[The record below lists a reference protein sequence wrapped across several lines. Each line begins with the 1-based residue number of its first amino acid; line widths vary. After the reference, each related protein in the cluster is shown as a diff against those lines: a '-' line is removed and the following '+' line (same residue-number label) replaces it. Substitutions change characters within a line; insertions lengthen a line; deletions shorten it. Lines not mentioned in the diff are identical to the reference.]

1 LGKARTPASRFVKRK
16 TKPAPTL
23 RSETADKILDVAERL
38 IQTRG
43 CSAFSYQ
50 DIADALKIRK
60 ASIHYHFESKT
71 DLVTAVVNRYTEKF
85 DAALKIIAR
94 DETATSMSM
103 LEHYVEPYTAF
114 AATPDRVCLC
124 GALSGEM
131 LALPPELR
139 ERVARFFKSHQQW
152 LTRRVQAGGDARKD
166 CPACLRR
173 TAGRSSGPA
182 HDRGF
187 LAIEGCDFGDEGA
200 AAGVAVSG
208 FRVTTSPQ
216 NYPPRAFRPP
226 CRRRW

>member
-1 LGKARTPASRFVKRK
+1 MGKARTSASRFVKRK
-16 TKPAPTL
+16 TKPAPAL
-23 RSETADKILDVAERL
+23 RSETADKILDLAERL

-71 DLVTAVVNRYTEKF
+71 DLVTAVIDRYTEKF
-85 DAALKIIAR
+85 DAALKNIAR

-131 LALPPELR
+131 LALPR
-139 ERVARFFKSHQQW
+139 
-152 LTRRVQAGGDARKD
+152 
-166 CPACLRR
+166 
-173 TAGRSSGPA
+173 
-182 HDRGF
+182 
-187 LAIEGCDFGDEGA
+187 
-200 AAGVAVSG
+200 
-208 FRVTTSPQ
+208 
-216 NYPPRAFRPP
+216 
-226 CRRRW
+226 